1 MLVKSQP
8 LHSLF
13 DYAFLNNQLKISKMN
28 QTKLFLITCLL
39 LGGTFLKA
47 QTADEIIQNYLETI
61 GGKEKLM
68 ALKGIK
74 MQAKVNQGGLEIPL
88 EIVQMTGGKQYT
100 KITFQGTEFKQG
112 VFDGNTLWN
121 VNFQSM
127 QAEKSDAEE
136 TANYKLD
143 INDFPDPFLNYNEK
157 GYSLELV
164 GKETIDG
171 AETFKIKLI
180 KEPKMVDGNQVEDVL
195 YYYFDSEAFV
205 PLAVDSEIKSGQMAG
220 AIQRITFSDYQEVS
234 GLIFPYSMTQGVKDG
249 PSQPIMI
256 STIEVN
262 PTTSDADFAY
272 PGN

>member
-1 MLVKSQP
+1 MKHFKHLLFAS
-8 LHSLF
+8 SL
-13 DYAFLNNQLKISKMN
+13 
-28 QTKLFLITCLL
+28 LFVSLAN
-39 LGGTFLKA
+39 A
-47 QTADEIIQNYLETI
+47 QSAEEIIDNYLETI
-61 GGKEKLM
+61 GGKENLM

-88 EIVQMTGGKQYT
+88 EIVQLTGGKQYT

-112 VFDGNTLWN
+112 VFDGETLWS

-127 QAEKSDAEE
+127 KAEKSDAEA

-143 INDFPDPFLNYNEK
+143 INDFPDPFLNYKEK
-157 GYSLELV
+157 GYTLELV

-171 AETFKIKLI
+171 AETFKIKLV
-180 KEPKMVDGNQVEDVL
+180 KEPKMLDGKPVEDIV

-205 PLAVDSEIKSGQMAG
+205 PLAVDSEIKAGQMAG

-262 PTTSDADFAY
+262 PTASDSDFAF
-272 PGN
+272 PSN